1 MKKTIIYGFISV
13 IVGIVLGKY
22 LNIENFKSL
31 PTFKTGESYYF
42 LQEGIYSSEENLAE
56 NTKNIETKLVEK
68 SNDKYYVYLG
78 ITKNLKVAEKLK
90 QLYENQGYQ
99 VYIKEVELKNEEFY
113 NNVTQF
119 DLLLNNDISE
129 SEMLTIEEVV
139 LANYEEITRKESWS
153 SFLLNNIKG
162 WYYLQYN

>member
-1 MKKTIIYGFISV
+1 M
-13 IVGIVLGKY
+13 
-22 LNIENFKSL
+22 
-31 PTFKTGESYYF
+31 
-42 LQEGIYSSEENLAE
+42 
-56 NTKNIETKLVEK
+56 
-68 SNDKYYVYLG
+68 G

-139 LANYEEITRKESWS
+139 LANYEEITRKES
-153 SFLLNNIKG
+153 
-162 WYYLQYN
+162 

>member
-13 IVGIVLGKY
+13 VAGIVLGKY
-22 LNIENFKSL
+22 LSIEDFKSL

-78 ITKNLKVAEKLK
+78 ITKNLKVAQKLK

-139 LANYEEITRKESWS
+139 LANYEEITRKES
-153 SFLLNNIKG
+153 
-162 WYYLQYN
+162 

>member
-1 MKKTIIYGFISV
+1 MAEFTDD
-13 IVGIVLGKY
+13 
-22 LNIENFKSL
+22 
-31 PTFKTGESYYF
+31 YF
-42 LQEGIYSSEENLAE
+42 LNLTMKYDERIDDIYCRWALWCA
-56 NTKNIETKLVEK
+56 K

-90 QLYENQGYQ
+90 QFYENQGYQ

-139 LANYEEITRKESWS
+139 LANYEEITRKES
-153 SFLLNNIKG
+153 
-162 WYYLQYN
+162 

>member
-13 IVGIVLGKY
+13 VAGIVLGKY
-22 LNIENFKSL
+22 LSIEDFKSL
-31 PTFKTGESYYF
+31 PTFKTGELYYF
-42 LQEGIYSSEENLAE
+42 LQEGIYLSEENLAE

-139 LANYEEITRKESWS
+139 LANYEEITRKES
-153 SFLLNNIKG
+153 
-162 WYYLQYN
+162 

>member
-13 IVGIVLGKY
+13 VAGIVLGKY
-22 LNIENFKSL
+22 LSIEDFKSL

-139 LANYEEITRKESWS
+139 LANYEEITRKES
-153 SFLLNNIKG
+153 
-162 WYYLQYN
+162 